1 MRLLERGISTIV
13 LAAAFSVHAD
23 TGISGV
29 TVNQRWPWSEEVD
42 VDFILTGDASDVE
55 ITAKWDG
62 LTEPYTLASIPS
74 CQPGANRF
82 TWDPSSSEFA
92 GRALT
97 GFTVT
102 VAPAAPDPQRYIVI
116 DLVNGGYEYLAGIPE
131 GGWTGEH
138 KSTKMVFRRI
148 RKGTHTLGISRDELG
163 YIGTGGDPSTYSD
176 RWGKRNVS
184 FTSDFYVAIFK
195 YTEAQHA
202 CLTAGSA
209 GDSYTPQKT
218 TYYELRGEPNDV
230 NWPNTGY
237 AVAAGSIVGK
247 LRAKANG
254 LVVDLCEEEQWE
266 VAARAGST
274 GFFPN
279 GGTTADSH
287 TVLSNLVSE
296 AGAWYPN
303 VGTSTPA
310 VGGYAPNAWGLY
322 DVVGSGEEWVLD
334 SVSSTVANGSLP
346 AGNLSD
352 STNPTGVQNSK
363 GWSAYRII
371 KGSSGNW
378 ASARLYNMVLAARWT
393 CHPHND
399 SYATRFCIHLS
410 PLGNLTFPTVQ

>member
-1 MRLLERGISTIV
+1 MRLLERALLTIA
-13 LAAAFSVHAD
+13 LAAAFPVHAD
-23 TGISGV
+23 TDISGV
-29 TVNQRWPWSEEVD
+29 TVNQRWPWSEKVD

-55 ITAKWDG
+55 ITARWDG
-62 LTEPYTLASIPS
+62 RTEPYPLASIPS
-74 CQPGANRF
+74 CLPGANRY

-92 GRALT
+92 GRVLT
-97 GFTVT
+97 GFCISV
-102 VAPAAPDPQRYIVI
+102 VPAPPDPQRYLVV
-116 DLVNGGYEYLAGIPE
+116 DLVNGGIDYLAGVPE
-131 GGWTGEH
+131 GGWAADH

-148 RKGTHTLGISRDELG
+148 PKGTYALGISREELG
-163 YIGTGGDPSTYSD
+163 YIGTGGDPSSYSD
-176 RWGKRNVS
+176 RWGKRNVT
-184 FTSDFYVAIFK
+184 FTNDFYVAIFK

-202 CLTAGSA
+202 CLTAGGGS
-209 GDSYTPQKT
+209 SSCIPQKT
-218 TYYELRGEPNDV
+218 TYYELRGAPGDV

-237 AVAAGSIVGK
+237 GVAADSIVGK
-247 LRAKANG
+247 LRAKAGG

-279 GGTTADSH
+279 GGTMADSH
-287 TVLSNLVSE
+287 AVLSNLVSE
-296 AGAWYPN
+296 AGAWFPDA
-303 VGTSTPA
+303 GASIPA

-352 STNPTGVQNSK
+352 STNPTGVQNSN

-393 CHPHND
+393 RHPHYD

-410 PLGNLTFPTVQ
+410 PLGDLTFPSAR